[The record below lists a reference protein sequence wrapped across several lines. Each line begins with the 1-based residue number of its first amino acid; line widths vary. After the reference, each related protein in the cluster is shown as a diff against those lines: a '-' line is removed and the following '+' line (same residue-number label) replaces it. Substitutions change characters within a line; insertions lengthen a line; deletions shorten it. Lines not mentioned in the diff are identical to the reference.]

1 MLIMM
6 IDVSLAQQL
15 PVSPEYMELLNS
27 KLEEIAEQTEEQMD
41 YTDLL
46 EDIYYFLEN
55 PLNLNFASFTQMKK
69 LIFLSELQIH
79 KIIEYRNVYGPF
91 VTLYELMAIDGFDQ
105 ELISFLEPLVSVDP
119 EKPRI
124 SFKMKNIVKYGRND
138 LFLRYSRV
146 LEKQAGY
153 ANVSDSMKYANPGSY
168 FLGNPDKYYLRYGFN
183 YFNKIRLGITA
194 EKDPGEEFFKGSQ
207 PNGFDFYSGFVS
219 VSEMR
224 ALEQLIIGDYQLEFG
239 QGLTLWSGLSFGKS
253 PDAIGVIK
261 NQRRVRPNTSVNENR
276 YMRGTAVTFS
286 LHNFKISGFF
296 SSKKIDGNIATKDS
310 ISQEE
315 QFVTSLQETG
325 YHRTPNEIDKKNTV
339 HETLYGANV
348 RYRKGKFQIG
358 ATSFKTLFDKPLQL
372 PDQLYLKYNFQGKG
386 NFNYGVDL
394 NFIVKRFNIF
404 AEASG
409 SENGGKAYL
418 AGFQASLHPSVTL
431 SAYYRNF
438 GIKYQNLYSNAIAE
452 NTNNQNEKGMF
463 AGLLVY
469 LHRNWTFRGYSD
481 LFSSPW
487 LRYRI
492 DSPSRGAEYLAQID
506 YHPYKRME
514 MYLRYRY
521 KQKQLNETENL
532 IMAKTGETHKESIRF
547 FISYKASSTVTL
559 KNRIEFL
566 TYDKPEAT
574 TQNGFII
581 YQDINYNPA
590 AKPYNVSLRYA
601 LFDTDSYDERIYAYE
616 NDLLYVFSIPAYYY
630 KGSRFYVMLK
640 YEISENIDFWLRL
653 SQTYYSNKTTISNG
667 TTKIDGNTYSEIK
680 AQLKIRF

>member
-372 PDQLYLKYNFQGKG
+372 PDQLYRKYNFQGKG

-547 FISYKASSTVTL
+547 FYFIQSILNSYT
-559 KNRIEFL
+559 
-566 TYDKPEAT
+566 
-574 TQNGFII
+574 
-581 YQDINYNPA
+581 
-590 AKPYNVSLRYA
+590 
-601 LFDTDSYDERIYAYE
+601 
-616 NDLLYVFSIPAYYY
+616 
-630 KGSRFYVMLK
+630 
-640 YEISENIDFWLRL
+640 
-653 SQTYYSNKTTISNG
+653 
-667 TTKIDGNTYSEIK
+667 
-680 AQLKIRF
+680 